1 MKNKLLQKTKFY
13 LGSLSIGLVNSMFG
27 AGGGIFAVWLLKE
40 LIPDDNKRAHA
51 SAVAVV
57 LCVSVV
63 SAINYLN
70 RGYVSLND
78 ILFFIPGTPK
88 DILTYLCP
96 FTKIKPLHYFIL
108 STFARIPSIVSSTLV
123 GDTLADGSMWTA
135 AIIFVATGVLGLI
148 GITLNKIII
157 NKHNRQNRI

>member
-1 MKNKLLQKTKFY
+1 MKNKFLQKIKFY
-13 LGSLSIGLVNSMFG
+13 LGSLSIGLVNSMFR

-78 ILFFIPGTPK
+78 IVFFIPGG
-88 DILTYLCP
+88 IIGSLLGTY
-96 FTKIKPLHYFIL
+96 I
-108 STFARIPSIVSSTLV
+108 
-123 GDTLADGSMWTA
+123 
-135 AIIFVATGVLGLI
+135 
-148 GITLNKIII
+148 LNKISP
-157 NKHNRQNRI
+157 KLLKRIFGIFMLWAGYRLLTK